1 MNDHP
6 GSLADLDSILT
17 HARFLLF
24 DFDGTICSL
33 FAGTPTDPIG
43 DQLRAL
49 ISTDH
54 TELPGTRDW
63 FKILAHAHSLSPAL
77 GAQVAGK
84 LTEIET
90 AAVPT
95 ARPTAYV
102 HDAIAACR
110 ESGRGVAII
119 SNNSDQAVRAYL
131 DRHDL
136 ARLIP
141 VIAARTDP
149 NPAKLKPSPYLIEQ
163 AAEALG
169 THPAACAMVG
179 DSRTDMQSARSASTL
194 AIGYT
199 PAMANAERLIDAGA
213 QTVVS
218 SMADLALRLRAR
230 PLPN

>member
-6 GSLADLDSILT
+6 GSLASLDRILA

-33 FAGTPTDPIG
+33 FAGTPADSIA
-43 DQLRAL
+43 DQLHAL
-49 ISTDH
+49 ISADH
-54 TELPGTRDW
+54 TELPDTRDW
-63 FKILAHAHSLSPAL
+63 FKILARAHSLSPAL

-84 LTEIET
+84 LTEVET

-102 HDAIAACR
+102 HDAIAGCR
-110 ESGRGVAII
+110 ESGRGAAII
-119 SNNSDQAVRAYL
+119 SNNSGQAVRAYL

-141 VIAARTDP
+141 VVAARTDS
-149 NPAKLKPSPYLIEQ
+149 NPAKLKPSPYLINQ

-169 THPAACAMVG
+169 TDPAACAMLG
-179 DSRTDMQSARSASTL
+179 DSPADMQSARSAGTL
-194 AIGYT
+194 AIGYA
-199 PAMANAERLIDAGA
+199 PSEANTERLIRSGA
-213 QTVVS
+213 QAVVS
-218 SMADLALRLRAR
+218 SMAALALRLRAR